1 LAGWLLVRPLH
12 RHGRVSQ
19 WSLSRR
25 LAIVTLTGFITTAA
39 LAPLMLG
46 ARSYGRRVVDA
57 DIASYPEAGP
67 DGNYRS
73 YDQLPYKLFGNEWTT
88 YFVGPM
94 YSHGD
99 PIVRSLNV
107 HQNFAG
113 TTLLLIFGL
122 TGLIVI
128 VVILGGMKIVLEDP
142 GGVGIRLVS
151 FFVACSVLHVVAW
164 LAAPYLYIPTRYF
177 MFSLPFF
184 LTLVFPWSLSVLLRR
199 APRLQSSPKLGV
211 AVFLGIIF
219 AYLVAFGG
227 RGNVDFSS
235 SIVGQTT
242 RPLFDSIASLPKN
255 SLIAGWP
262 VGPLRKAEY
271 VTRRNVFLTGDLH
284 QVLHLSFMQAMRRR
298 MDAMFDAYLSV
309 DNAPLR
315 RLREEFGVTHLI
327 VETRDFTDPKHAP
340 EYFAPWRSRISRRL
354 TEIKGQEYL
363 LSETLR
369 RKAAIYD
376 RDGLI
381 LLDLAKLP

>member
-1 LAGWLLVRPLH
+1 MMYLVYAAFLGIMGRLGWLLGGATLSFAVMALTFTAWIFIGLGFIGGAPRMYAYPLIGLLLFALIRDLPFLLAATVVLGGLLYPIVALIGGCCLAGWLLVRPLH

-25 LAIVTLTGFITTAA
+25 LAIVTLTGFLTTAA

-94 YSHGD
+94 YSHGN

-227 RGNVDFSS
+227 RGNVDFSG
-235 SIVGQTT
+235 SIVGQTPGRCST
-242 RPLFDSIASLPKN
+242 P
-255 SLIAGWP
+255 
-262 VGPLRKAEY
+262 
-271 VTRRNVFLTGDLH
+271 
-284 QVLHLSFMQAMRRR
+284 
-298 MDAMFDAYLSV
+298 
-309 DNAPLR
+309 
-315 RLREEFGVTHLI
+315 
-327 VETRDFTDPKHAP
+327 
-340 EYFAPWRSRISRRL
+340 
-354 TEIKGQEYL
+354 
-363 LSETLR
+363 
-369 RKAAIYD
+369 
-376 RDGLI
+376 
-381 LLDLAKLP
+381 